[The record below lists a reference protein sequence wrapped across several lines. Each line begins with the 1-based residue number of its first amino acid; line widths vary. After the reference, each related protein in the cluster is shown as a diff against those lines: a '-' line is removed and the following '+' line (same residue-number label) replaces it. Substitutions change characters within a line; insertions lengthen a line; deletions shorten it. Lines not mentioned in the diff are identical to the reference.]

1 VIAAAFAPGGEQE
14 GGAGSFRSGVIAARH
29 RFGAGN
35 FVISSL
41 RVLEN
46 LDRNPAADR
55 LLLNMIRHA
64 AGLLVAP
71 PAAPPPD
78 FEAKLRAIGYR

>member
-1 VIAAAFAPGGEQE
+1 M
-14 GGAGSFRSGVIAARH
+14 
-29 RFGAGN
+29 
-35 FVISSL
+35 ISSL

-46 LDRNPAADR
+46 CDRNPAADR

-78 FEAKLRAIGYR
+78 LEAKLRAIGYR